1 MHTGWPAAVEC
12 RRINDISA
20 KPNLV
25 VGMVQFL
32 NPREPQAFL
41 VGLGM
46 LLVLSM
52 VAVAILDGIVVAGLE
67 LLAYFTAVR

>member
-1 MHTGWPAAVEC
+1 
-12 RRINDISA
+12 
-20 KPNLV
+20 
-25 VGMVQFL
+25 MVQFL

-41 VGLGM
+41 AGLGM

>member
-41 VGLGM
+41 AGLGM